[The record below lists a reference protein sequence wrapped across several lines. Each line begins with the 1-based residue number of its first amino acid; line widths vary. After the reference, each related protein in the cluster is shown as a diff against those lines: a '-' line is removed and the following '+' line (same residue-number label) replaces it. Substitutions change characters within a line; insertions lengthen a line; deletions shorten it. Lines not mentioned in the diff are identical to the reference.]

1 MDIIK
6 IASYITAIT
15 VTAVFLYKIYKIVS
29 GVEKKINKFEV
40 NLQENTLSTL
50 RLVIINE
57 QMPLSER
64 LKARS

>member
-1 MDIIK
+1 MDIIQ

-15 VTAVFLYKIYKIVS
+15 VIAVFLYKIYKIVS